1 MKMERMVEGA
11 VVGEQSKVIRRM
23 SWQVQEETL
32 PDRSRSA
39 GSLKIQEK
47 CFYFRLDHFKVIYKV
62 EQAGCMQMSLACD
75 ITGVTAHDILFTK
88 NNS

>member
-1 MKMERMVEGA
+1 MERMVEGA

-47 CFYFRLDHFKVIYKV
+47 CFRFRVRIRLSICFRFAAFSTLTLVSYS
-62 EQAGCMQMSLACD
+62 AL
-75 ITGVTAHDILFTK
+75 K
-88 NNS
+88 N